1 VDEWILLYVMRTE
14 VVLLELCHLQGKN
27 IIICCQ
33 QGIIPMSYVVEIT
46 ILPVNCSDPR
56 IRALMPNSNIP
67 TSPVFQCEDGQVYF
81 RKHSTI
87 IKVIIKMSS
96 ITEKTSSWKNLLC
109 LHMFLT
115 VW

>member
-1 VDEWILLYVMRTE
+1 
-14 VVLLELCHLQGKN
+14 
-27 IIICCQ
+27 
-33 QGIIPMSYVVEIT
+33 MSYVVEIT

-87 IKVIIKMSS
+87 IKVIRKMSS
-96 ITEKTSSWKNLLC
+96 ITEKNKFLEEFIMPSHVSNCTSMVILSG
-109 LHMFLT
+109 T
-115 VW
+115 II